1 MMRFHSRTFDKSFLA
16 CYTDTVRTDRTEKEV
31 IIMAKRIF
39 CEYNVDTACVE
50 IKYDKRIIF
59 SNDGLIYCT
68 DDHYESFEQLYDGW
82 ED

>member
-1 MMRFHSRTFDKSFLA
+1 
-16 CYTDTVRTDRTEKEV
+16 
-31 IIMAKRIF
+31 MAKRIF